1 MMKFLLSIFTENLL
15 IPQGHCYLWKP
26 GLVGLHIASDVLIAL
41 AYYSIALALVYFV
54 RKRADMPYSGL
65 FLLFGAFIVSCGTT
79 HIMEVWTLWHPTYWL
94 SGFLKAFTAFIS
106 VYTAILL
113 VPVIPQALA
122 LPSPAQL
129 KIANHQLEA
138 EIIERKRIE
147 EKRRESDRTFRAF
160 FNNAFQFTGLLTP
173 EGMVLEVNQT
183 ALDFGGLQLE
193 DIIDRPL
200 WEARW
205 WTISSQTQE
214 RLKEAIAQVAQKG
227 EFVRYEVD
235 VQGAGNCIATI
246 DFSLKPIKDEKGCVV
261 LLVFEGRDITQRK
274 QAEAAVVKLNAQL
287 EERVKERTAQLE
299 ATNQLLRG
307 QTQVLEML
315 ATGASLSNIL
325 DVLIR
330 TIEKQSQELLCSI
343 LLLDAEGQHLMQG
356 VAPSLPESYNAC
368 VDGTAIGPN
377 VGSCGTAAYLSQPVI
392 VCDIALDPRWA
403 DVRDLALSYGLRACW
418 SHPILSSQG
427 KVLGTF
433 ATYYRQPRC
442 PSLKDLQLIETAAHI
457 AGIAI
462 EHKQVEQE
470 RSRLVAIL
478 EASTDY
484 IGTADP
490 QGNSLWNNAQMKKVL
505 GLNSTANVTKRSMSD
520 YHPQWALEILQ
531 NEALPAAIREGIWEG
546 ETALLQTDGREIPVS
561 QTIIAHKSSDGSLEY
576 FSTIMHDL
584 SHRKQAL
591 AALQESYN
599 LLHSVIEAA
608 SDAIFI
614 KNLEGRYQLINAPG
628 ASLFNKQP
636 WEIIGQDDTALFPPE
651 SSARTQAHD
660 QKILTSGKS
669 ETFEETVL
677 IQGEWRTYL
686 TTKSVYR
693 DYEGNILGLV
703 GLAKDITSL
712 KQTQAAIRQ
721 ANEEL
726 ELRVQVRTAALF
738 EANQQ
743 LHWEITERKQ
753 AERKRKQAI
762 AELARSNQE
771 LEQFAYVASH
781 DLREP
786 LRKIKSYTDL
796 LAKRYSGQL
805 DEKADK
811 YIAYITDGAVR
822 MQGLITDLL
831 TYSRVGEGELTK
843 EATDLE
849 AVLNQTLTDLSRA
862 IDESNGFISAD
873 PLPTVNA
880 NPRQMGQLLQNLIAN
895 ALKFQSEQPPQI
907 QIRAVLHNQFWTIS
921 VQDNGIGMEPQNTER
936 IFVIFQRL
944 HTRQEYQGTGI
955 GLAICKKIVERHG
968 GQIWVESELGRGTT
982 FFFTLP
988 AD

>member
-1 MMKFLLSIFTENLL
+1 MMKFLLSIFTENLF
-15 IPQGHCYLWKP
+15 IPHGHCYLWKP
-26 GLVGLHIASDVLIAL
+26 GLVGLHIASDLLIAL
-41 AYYSIALALVYFV
+41 AYYSIPLALVYFV
-54 RKRADMPYSGL
+54 RKRPDLPYSGL

-106 VYTAILL
+106 VYTAILM

-129 KIANHQLEA
+129 KVANQKLEA
-138 EIIERKRIE
+138 EIIERKRVE
-147 EKRRESDRTFRAF
+147 EKLRESDRTFRAI

-173 EGMVLEVNQT
+173 EGIVLEVNQT
-183 ALDFGGLQLE
+183 ALDFGGFQLK
-193 DIIDRPL
+193 DIISRPF

-205 WTISSQTQE
+205 WTISSQAQE
-214 RLKEAIAQVAQKG
+214 QLKDAIAQAATG
-227 EFVRYEVD
+227 EFVRYEVEYL
-235 VQGAGNCIATI
+235 GADNTVATV
-246 DFSLKPIKDEKGCVV
+246 DFSLKAVKDDKGHVV
-261 LLVFEGRDITQRK
+261 LLVFEGRNITQRK

-307 QTQVLEML
+307 QKQVLEML
-315 ATGASLSNIL
+315 ATGESLSDIL
-325 DVLIR
+325 NVLIQ
-330 TIEKQSQELLCSI
+330 TIEKQSQEMLCSI
-343 LLLDAEGQHLMQG
+343 LLIDADEKHLIYS
-356 VAPSLPESYNAC
+356 AASSLPESYNAC
-368 VDGTAIGPN
+368 IDGIAIGLN
-377 VGSCGTAAYLSQPVI
+377 VGSCGTAAYLGQPVI
-392 VCDIALDPRWA
+392 VADIAIDPRWV
-403 DVRDLALSYGLRACW
+403 DLRDFALSYGLRACW
-418 SHPILSSQG
+418 SHPLFSSQG
-427 KVLGTF
+427 RLLGTF
-433 ATYYRQPRC
+433 AMYYREPRR

-470 RSRLVAIL
+470 RTRLVAIL
-478 EASTDY
+478 EASIDY

-505 GLNSTANVTKRSMSD
+505 GLNSTANVTQQSMSD
-520 YHPQWALEILQ
+520 YHPPWALDIIQ
-531 NEALPAAIREGIWEG
+531 NQGLPTAIREGIWEG

-561 QTIIAHKSSDGSLEY
+561 QTIIAHKSLDGSLEY

-584 SHRKQAL
+584 SNRKQAL

-599 LLHSVIEAA
+599 LLQSVINAA

-614 KNLEGRYQLINAPG
+614 KNLEGRYQLINVPG

-636 WEIIGQDDTALFPPE
+636 WEILGQDDTALFPPE
-651 SSARTQAHD
+651 SAVRTQAHD
-660 QKILTSGKS
+660 QKILASGKS
-669 ETFEETVL
+669 ETFEETAL

-693 DYEGNILGLV
+693 DHEGNILGLV
-703 GLAKDITSL
+703 GLAKDITPL
-712 KQTQAAIRQ
+712 KQIQAALRQ
-721 ANEEL
+721 TNEEL
-726 ELRVQVRTAALF
+726 ERRVQARTAALF

-743 LHWEITERKQ
+743 LQWEITERKQ

-786 LRKIKSYTDL
+786 LRKIKSYTYL

-811 YIAYITDGAVR
+811 YMAYITDGAVR

-831 TYSRVGEGELTK
+831 TYSRVGKGELSL
-843 EATDLE
+843 EPTDLE

-862 IDESNGFISAD
+862 IDESNAFISVGF
-873 PLPTVNA
+873 LPTVNA
-880 NPRQMGQLLQNLIAN
+880 NPRQIGQLFQNLIAN
-895 ALKFQSEQPPQI
+895 ALKFHSEKPPQI
-907 QIRAVLHNQFWTIS
+907 QIQAVLHNQFWTIS

-988 AD
+988 VG